1 MHYALG
7 LDLEKCSLPVLNI
20 SKVIPHISI
29 DNYSFVWYILI
40 EVGKLLIGSVVKN
53 EAVRNQ
59 KMICE
64 YESLLTKLPK
74 GSVTCRKNGYYY
86 LRYREDGKIYD
97 RAL

>member
-1 MHYALG
+1 MRMHYALG
-7 LDLEKCSLPVLNI
+7 LDLEKRSLPVLNI
-20 SKVIPHISI
+20 FKVIPHISI
-29 DNYSFVWYILI
+29 DNYNFVWYILI

-53 EAVRNQ
+53 EALRNQ

-86 LRYREDGKIYD
+86 LRYREAEGYS
-97 RAL
+97 